1 MCRRAYG
8 YIRSACDDMR
18 EIERL
23 RREMHLHARRRGL
36 MLIEVFTDKGV
47 ASTALARQGF
57 SALLDS
63 LKAMAPPVVFVPS
76 LSHLSCQPAL
86 RAELEL
92 LIRDQGAVLTRSS
105 RGRDRRDQL
114 RTPMRALRDRSH
126 LPDAVIG

>member
-63 LKAMAPPVVFVPS
+63 LKAMARLSS
-76 LSHLSCQPAL
+76 LCPRFHICHASPRCEQS
-86 RAELEL
+86 
-92 LIRDQGAVLTRSS
+92 
-105 RGRDRRDQL
+105 
-114 RTPMRALRDRSH
+114 
-126 LPDAVIG
+126 